1 LRLPAGPGV
10 RVETHVYDGYTVPP
24 FYDSLLAKI
33 VVWDAS
39 RAEAIE
45 RMKRA
50 LHEFELDGLKTTK
63 PLHLA
68 LLDNEA
74 VRAADYHT
82 GFLEDK
88 LTDILRE
95 AGI

>member
-1 LRLPAGPGV
+1 V
-10 RVETHVYDGYTVPP
+10 RVETHLFDGYTVPP

-50 LHEFELDGLKTTK
+50 LGEFELDGLKTTT

-68 LLDNEA
+68 LLDDEA

-82 GFLEDK
+82 GFLEEH
-88 LTDILRE
+88 LPRILDRMPK
-95 AGI
+95 